1 MSVAHQQ
8 ALKLMEDGLGPAQVE
23 AELVAQGHS
32 AEHARSVVDS
42 LGDYASAQS
51 QSQAQ
56 AMSGGG
62 SGAGQMDLV
71 VGALFLFGGLV
82 LTVVTFAAASGG
94 GTYVLA
100 WGPMLY
106 GLIRIM
112 KGLAR

>member
-8 ALKLMEDGLGPAQVE
+8 ALKLMDDGLGSAQVE

-32 AEHARSVVDS
+32 AEHARAVVDS
-42 LGDYASAQS
+42 LADYASA

-56 AMSGGG
+56 AMSGGE

-71 VGALFLFGGLV
+71 VGALFLLGGLA
-82 LTVVTFAAASGG
+82 LTLITFAAASGG

-106 GLIRIM
+106 GGIRIM
-112 KGLAR
+112 KRLAR

>member
-8 ALKLMEDGLGPAQVE
+8 ALKLMDDGLGPAQVE

-32 AEHARSVVDS
+32 AEHARAVVDS

-51 QSQAQ
+51 EAQ
-56 AMSGGG
+56 AISGGG

-71 VGALFLFGGLV
+71 VGALFLLGGLA
-82 LTVVTFAAASGG
+82 LTIITFAAASGG

-106 GLIRIM
+106 GIIRIV